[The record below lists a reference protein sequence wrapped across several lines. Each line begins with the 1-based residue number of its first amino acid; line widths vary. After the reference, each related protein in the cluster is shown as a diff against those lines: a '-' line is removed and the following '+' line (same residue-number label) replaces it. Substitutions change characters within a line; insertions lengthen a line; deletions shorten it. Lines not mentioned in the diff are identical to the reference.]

1 MFYNQRMTIISGLTE
16 NYEVLL
22 LVTGGV
28 SIFLFVATL
37 LLLPLVVR
45 FIRYD
50 YFLNP
55 GMKKQQRSALK
66 RVLYILWHIVKNIMG
81 VIFII
86 TGIILLFVPGQ
97 GVLTILIGLV
107 LLDFPGRDKLI
118 AKITGN
124 PRIRRGLNWIRKKT
138 GKEAFLFK
146 GEED

>member
-22 LVTGGV
+22 FITGGV
-28 SIFLFVATL
+28 SIFLFTATL

-45 FIRYD
+45 FLRYD

-55 GMKKQQRSALK
+55 GKKKRQRSVSK
-66 RVLYILWHIVKNIMG
+66 RVLYIFWHILKNIFG
-81 VIFII
+81 VIFFI

-118 AKITGN
+118 TKITGN
-124 PRIRRGLNWIRKKT
+124 PRIRRGLNWIRSKT
-138 GKEAFLFK
+138 GKEAFVFK
-146 GEED
+146 GE